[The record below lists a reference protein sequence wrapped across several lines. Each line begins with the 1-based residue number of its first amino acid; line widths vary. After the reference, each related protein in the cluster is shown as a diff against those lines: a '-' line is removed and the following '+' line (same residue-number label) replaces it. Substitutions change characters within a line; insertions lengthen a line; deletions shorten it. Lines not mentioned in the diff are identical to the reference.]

1 MALNINID
9 IDRVKR
15 NISLVVDNIG
25 AESDISLLR
34 EYLSIYKKEISVFNR
49 SKVGAYLL
57 MLADQGKNI
66 MSLKRKEYRDSM
78 KVKADKNRKRKQ
90 NPVGNENQN
99 STLDKSRYPLAD
111 EESVLLFFNVG
122 RSRRVLPREILGI
135 INTKTAIPK
144 KDIGAIR
151 IFDNYSFVQVRNT
164 VADKII
170 SALNG
175 AIFRGKPLSVDYTKT
190 RKGAESNGIEADKSA
205 Y

>member
-1 MALNINID
+1 MASNIN

-15 NISLVVDNIG
+15 NISLVVDNIA
-25 AESDISLLR
+25 AESDIHLLR
-34 EYLSIYKKEISVFNR
+34 EYLNIYKKEISVFNR

-57 MLADQGKNI
+57 MLADQGKSI
-66 MSLKRKEYRDSM
+66 MSLKKRDPSDNM
-78 KVKADKNRKRKQ
+78 NFAAGKNRQK
-90 NPVGNENQN
+90 NQN
-99 STLDKSRYPLAD
+99 ASGLENKNFAVDKSRYPLAD

-151 IFDNYSFVQVRNT
+151 IFDNYSFVQVRDS

-170 SALNG
+170 LALNG
-175 AIFRGKPLSVDYTKT
+175 AVFRGKVLAVDYTKT
-190 RKGAESNGIEADKSA
+190 RKDVESNSIETNESVN
-205 Y
+205 